1 MGSTLV
7 LYWVEIR
14 FIVTKLER
22 VVMSTMEVSIKSY
35 PPLHRQYNICILIF
49 CVDVGPRS

>member
-14 FIVTKLER
+14 FIVIKLEK
-22 VVMSTMEVSIKSY
+22 VILYTMEVSIRSY
-35 PPLHRQYNICILIF
+35 PPLHRQYNIRKLNF
-49 CVDVGPRS
+49 RVDVGPRN